1 MAYWILKVVL
11 TPLLRCLY
19 RLDVKGK
26 GNVPKRGPVILASNH
41 QSFIDSVFLPMV
53 VSRRVTFVAKAE
65 YFENPRTAWIFRA
78 LGQIP
83 IKRGGGSASER
94 ALASAR
100 EVLDAGGVLGIYPEG
115 TRSGDGRLYKGHTG
129 VARLAVSCGAVVVP
143 VALVGTS
150 AVQPIGAM
158 RPKVFRPVGVRFGP
172 PLTWPFRPA
181 EAEHP
186 AVLRRVTEEIMVAI
200 AQQSGQERVDHYG
213 RRGAPRPRPPAEG
226 AAGERRGAA
235 PATAPALV
243 AGASSPGTTAALSA
257 PDVEAV
263 PGAPVTEDVDPT
275 RNGLV
280 PAVKPSVHIL
290 PLR

>member
-53 VSRRVTFVAKAE
+53 VGRRVTFVAKAE

-83 IKRGGGSASER
+83 IKRGGGSSSER

-115 TRSGDGRLYKGHTG
+115 TRSPDGRLYKGHTG
-129 VARLAVSCGAVVVP
+129 VARLAVSCGAPVVP
-143 VALVGTS
+143 VSLEGTS

-158 RPKVFRPVGVRFGP
+158 RPRVFRPVAVRFGR
-172 PLTWPFRPA
+172 PLTWPFRSA

-200 AQQSGQERVDHYG
+200 AELSGQERVDHYG
-213 RRGAPRPRPPAEG
+213 RRGAPRPSLPADGVPE
-226 AAGERRGAA
+226 ERRGSAAAA
-235 PATAPALV
+235 PVGVTAVAATTPPKAPL
-243 AGASSPGTTAALSA
+243 AG
-257 PDVEAV
+257 PDSDIG
-263 PGAPVTEDVDPT
+263 PAPVAAVAAEDGPRTET
-275 RNGLV
+275 ASFR
-280 PAVKPSVHIL
+280 
-290 PLR
+290 R